1 LGQATESIL
10 QKRESFLLFF
20 LSVETKVLNQKI
32 LPNLNYFGRRLKM
45 TTLRNFDDFI
55 VKELNNPEFA
65 SDYLQD
71 ALEEGGIPLFLIA
84 LRQIVQHQKGLTKV
98 AEETG
103 LGRESLYKTLSEQG
117 NPHLSTIE
125 KILKTVGMKITV
137 IPDQVSI

>member
-1 LGQATESIL
+1 
-10 QKRESFLLFF
+10 
-20 LSVETKVLNQKI
+20 
-32 LPNLNYFGRRLKM
+32 M
-45 TTLRNFDDFI
+45 TTLRNFDEFI
-55 VKELNNPEFA
+55 IEELNNPEFA

-84 LRQIVQHQKGLTKV
+84 LRQVVQHQKGLTKV
-98 AEETG
+98 AQETG

>member
-1 LGQATESIL
+1 
-10 QKRESFLLFF
+10 
-20 LSVETKVLNQKI
+20 
-32 LPNLNYFGRRLKM
+32 M

-55 VKELNNPEFA
+55 MEELNSSEFVY
-65 SDYLQD
+65 DYLQD
-71 ALEEGGIPLFLIA
+71 ALDEGGIPLFLIA
-84 LRQIVQHQKGLTKV
+84 LRQVVQHQKGLTKV
-98 AEETG
+98 SQETG

>member
-1 LGQATESIL
+1 
-10 QKRESFLLFF
+10 
-20 LSVETKVLNQKI
+20 
-32 LPNLNYFGRRLKM
+32 M
-45 TTLRNFDDFI
+45 TILRNFDDFI
-55 VKELNNPEFA
+55 MEELNNPEFV

-71 ALEEGGIPLFLIA
+71 ALDEGGIPLFLIT
-84 LRQIVQHQKGLTKV
+84 LRQVVQHQKGLTK
-98 AEETG
+98 ASQETG

>member
-1 LGQATESIL
+1 
-10 QKRESFLLFF
+10 
-20 LSVETKVLNQKI
+20 
-32 LPNLNYFGRRLKM
+32 M
-45 TTLRNFDDFI
+45 TTLRNFDEFI
-55 VKELNNPEFA
+55 IEELNNPEFA

-84 LRQIVQHQKGLTKV
+84 LRQIVQQQKGLTKV

-137 IPDQVSI
+137 ISDHVSI